1 METRRQQSALS
12 CQKKTSVEIKTK
24 TVQIGR
30 QRGPIEPRA
39 RQSTA
44 PGVGLDQNISVCS
57 NLLVVDG
64 VDGGWMGWRGAQ
76 WVSAFVLGNPSLLD
90 ASYRSSHWLRVIIF
104 PTSRHIILIICHPPP
119 TPPNPLLFKVTD
131 SPGRAAT
138 PSYPEDWR
146 RRKVSRPRSPTTSY
160 PIAVPPVNTK
170 SIRSPT
176 STHPSHS
183 SWTFGKRGA
192 EGGGEEILPP
202 PFRFVKERM

>member
-1 METRRQQSALS
+1 MN
-12 CQKKTSVEIKTK
+12 KKATECSDLPKNLSVEIKTK

-64 VDGGWMGWRGAQ
+64 MDWGVWGGRGWMGAQ
-76 WVSAFVLGNPSLLD
+76 WSSAFVLGNPSLLD

-138 PSYPEDWR
+138 PSYPEDWG
-146 RRKVSRPRSPTTSY
+146 RRKVSWPRSPTTSH
-160 PIAVPPVNTK
+160 PTAVPPAPTK

-176 STHPSHS
+176 SS
-183 SWTFGKRGA
+183 
-192 EGGGEEILPP
+192 
-202 PFRFVKERM
+202 